1 MRKIKLPEH
10 MVQGLINLPE
20 HGMGYQRVIVELFN
34 ADSFRAILYNCEY
47 LEIPNKIETDDIKKI
62 NYRH

>member
-1 MRKIKLPEH
+1 

-47 LEIPNKIETDDIKKI
+47 LEIPNRIETDDIKKI
-62 NYRH
+62 NYRY